1 MLNNSITIGLAVIS
15 LVCIYLIWENFRQS
29 AKLRYLESSIHET
42 VQTVQGLINNSLTL
56 PPMSRNE
63 ANHNYHP
70 EPIRGNI
77 NPSMMNRNNSNTT
90 VPVPVPVTSP
100 QLSTSEKKAMEK
112 LSEDIDLE
120 SVTEEVDNQ
129 IQELEPLVMTEELK
143 NKIDNLHFSEPN
155 GTEHTNHEDGEDSEG
170 DDSGDDG
177 VEELEEHI
185 DIEEFDES
193 VNDNNIDSIEN
204 VEITE
209 LPDEINTNTVEEV
222 DGEGEG
228 EGEEEVV
235 EDEVVENYVKNP
247 NLLNDMSLKELREIA
262 EKHNLGHRGTKEQL
276 ITKIKRNINMN
287 GN

>member
-77 NPSMMNRNNSNTT
+77 NPSMINKNNSNSNTT
-90 VPVPVPVTSP
+90 VPIPVASP

-120 SVTEEVDNQ
+120 SVTEEVDNE

-143 NKIDNLHFSEPN
+143 TKIDSLHFSEPN
-155 GTEHTNHEDGEDSEG
+155 GTEHHNHEDSE
-170 DDSGDDG
+170 DSGDDG

-222 DGEGEG
+222 EG

>member
-228 EGEEEVV
+228 EGE
-235 EDEVVENYVKNP
+235 VVENYVKNP